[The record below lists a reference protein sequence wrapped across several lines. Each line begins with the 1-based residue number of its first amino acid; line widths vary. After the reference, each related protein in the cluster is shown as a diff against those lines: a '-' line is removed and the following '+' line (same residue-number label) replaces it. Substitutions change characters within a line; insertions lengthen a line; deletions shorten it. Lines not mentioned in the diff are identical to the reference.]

1 MPHDQYGNTSCS
13 IHTDF
18 IWRVHNYH
26 RERQIQI
33 ASQLSAISSSSLNH
47 NSNTVLV
54 STPELPNNP
63 HQHTANGWQRSKQKN
78 VLLKKS
84 IRTQHSNIQ
93 QNYASIYNTTQCSL
107 YNNSSISSV
116 VLFENWTS
124 ILADRVRR
132 ILVSL
137 ERACFKCFYG

>member
-1 MPHDQYGNTSCS
+1 MPHDQYGNSSCS

-54 STPELPNNP
+54 STPELPTI
-63 HQHTANGWQRSKQKN
+63 HTNTQQMGGNEAAEERPPEDKYKN
-78 VLLKKS
+78 
-84 IRTQHSNIQ
+84 TAQ
-93 QNYASIYNTTQCSL
+93 
-107 YNNSSISSV
+107 
-116 VLFENWTS
+116 
-124 ILADRVRR
+124 
-132 ILVSL
+132 
-137 ERACFKCFYG
+137 